1 MCDYTIYELETF
13 FYIDISRTDISNNY
27 STYSDLKHLSN
38 VELWKHATQFGY
50 KEQRQIFYDC
60 CYNDAFYCNFL
71 NTYRTLVL
79 NTDPYFNW
87 QSYIQSYS
95 LPIQSEYYALMDFID
110 RRNLD
115 PCVSASSSN
124 TLSLSSTKSHYTI
137 IGEQSSFIKDSFL
150 FHYGSNQASTSL
162 FGMVIPFKSKLLR
175 GYFMYHYDVEDITSG
190 LSYNT
195 NSTHIRLNLY
205 INGNSTN
212 YYVEEILDPTQNMIS
227 FLFKQTNYTPVG
239 CIINPATIIIEQNSI
254 LSWYCEELYSDI
266 GDYITNVPYNPS
278 RNRFIVVLEPL

>member
-1 MCDYTIYELETF
+1 MCDYTIDELETL
-13 FYIDISRTDISNNY
+13 FYIDLSINIDNY
-27 STYSDLKHLSN
+27 STYSDLRHLSN
-38 VELWKHATQFGY
+38 LELWKHATHFGY

-95 LPIQSEYYALMDFID
+95 LSIHSEYYALLDFID

-115 PCVSASSSN
+115 PCVSVSSSN
-124 TLSLSSTKSHYTI
+124 TLSLSRTKAHYTI

-150 FHYGSNQASTSL
+150 FHYGSNQPSTSL
-162 FGMVIPFKSKLLR
+162 FGMVIPFKSKILR
-175 GYFMYHYDVEDITSG
+175 GYFMYHYDVVPSD

-195 NSTHIRLNLY
+195 NSTYIRVQLY
-205 INGNSTN
+205 INGTSTN
-212 YYVEEILDPTQNMIS
+212 YYVEETLDPSQNMVS
-227 FLFKQTNYTPVG
+227 FLFKQSNYTPIG
-239 CIINPATIIIEQNSI
+239 CIIQPATIVIEQNSI
-254 LSWYCEELYSDI
+254 LSWYCEELDSLI
-266 GDYITNVPYNPS
+266 GDTITNTPYNPS
-278 RNRFIVVLEPL
+278 RNRFVVVLEPL

>member
-1 MCDYTIYELETF
+1 MCDYTIDELETL
-13 FYIDISRTDISNNY
+13 FYIDISINIDNY
-27 STYSDLKHLSN
+27 SNYSDLKHLSN

-60 CYNDAFYCNFL
+60 CYNNAFYCNFL

-95 LPIQSEYYALMDFID
+95 LSIQSEYYALLDFID

-124 TLSLSSTKSHYTI
+124 TLSLSSTKAHYTI

-150 FHYGSNQASTSL
+150 FHYGSNQSSTSL

-175 GYFMYHYDVEDITSG
+175 GYFMYHYDVAPSE

-195 NSTHIRLNLY
+195 NSTHIRVQLY

-212 YYVEEILDPTQNMIS
+212 YYVEETLDPSQNMVS
-227 FLFKQTNYTPVG
+227 FLFKQSNYTPIG
-239 CIINPATIIIEQNSI
+239 CIINPATIIIEPNSI
-254 LSWYCEELYSDI
+254 VSWYCEELDSLI
-266 GDYITNVPYNPS
+266 GDTITNTPYNPS
-278 RNRFIVVLEPL
+278 RNRFVVVLEPL

>member
-60 CYNDAFYCNFL
+60 CYNESFYCIFL

-95 LPIQSEYYALMDFID
+95 LSIQSEYYALLDFID

-115 PCVSASSSN
+115 PCVSVSSSN

-150 FHYGSNQASTSL
+150 FHYGSNQSSTSL

-195 NSTHIRLNLY
+195 NITHIRVNLY

-212 YYVEEILDPTQNMIS
+212 YYVEEKLDPTQNMIS

-254 LSWYCEELYSDI
+254 LSWYCEELDSLI
-266 GDYITNVPYNPS
+266 GDTITNTPYNPS
-278 RNRFIVVLEPL
+278 RNRFVVVLEPL

>member
-95 LPIQSEYYALMDFID
+95 LPIQSEYYALLDFID